1 MAATLNHSAG
11 RVVSLYEKQV
21 AYNRWA
27 KSVRNQE
34 LLHHPAI
41 SNNGGCKAIAEE
53 RALQSEMTAYGK
65 DITFLIM
72 EAKVESLFESV
83 L

>member
-1 MAATLNHSAG
+1 MKT
-11 RVVSLYEKQV
+11 RY
-21 AYNRWA
+21 YNRMG
-27 KSVRNQE
+27 KVRSEQE

-41 SNNGGCKAIAEE
+41 SNNGGCKAIAQNG
-53 RALQSEMTAYGK
+53 LYNLKMTAYGK
-65 DITFLIM
+65 DITFFLIM